1 MFKDDSK
8 LLRMSIYRPK
18 KQGYRYKQLYAKYGR
33 YAQLKSSESV
43 SADFWSPARSS
54 SGRPQHAGFSFLPA
68 FFEFNPCALKTKNN
82 GNMSL
87 KSTKYYSNISNP
99 NITNNCTFRHV
110 ENILENSFS
119 NKNCLNKI

>member
-1 MFKDDSK
+1 MKDIAVMHKTAPQNCSLPMFG
-8 LLRMSIYRPK
+8 RPNN
-18 KQGYRYKQLYAKYGR
+18 
-33 YAQLKSSESV
+33 
-43 SADFWSPARSS
+43 PS
-54 SGRPQHAGFSFLPA
+54 SGRPIMANPSFQPA
-68 FFEFNPCALKTKNN
+68 CFEFNPCALEDKNN
-82 GNMSL
+82 GHVSL